1 MEGSGSGI
9 IGVLMSAFIW
19 KVGENPMKTASIAT
33 EILCATEFRIIG
45 DTKYKLYVAHDVTT
59 RYKRIKRYCQKTKF
73 SRFRIRPCVRPQ
85 AVKIKTY

>member
-33 EILCATEFRIIG
+33 EILRGTEFGFIG
-45 DTKYKLYVAHDVTT
+45 DTKYKIT
-59 RYKRIKRYCQKTKF
+59 
-73 SRFRIRPCVRPQ
+73 
-85 AVKIKTY
+85 